1 MPNND
6 DFLRRYERMDP
17 GFEKDSKVTCIRKSW
32 SLLNSTKMNHRCCWP
47 FFYEGNEQY
56 CTSGFQRPFLL
67 EDTQWKLSCWNFNDM
82 FIMISLLI
90 YVFIAL
96 EKYTIFIY
104 TIHIHISSRP
114 SKTTVFSPQAQED
127 SKKPTFAYLFFL
139 IQKKWEKSPLKI
151 PNLLI

>member
-67 EDTQWKLSCWNFNDM
+67 EDTQWKLSC
-82 FIMISLLI
+82 
-90 YVFIAL
+90 
-96 EKYTIFIY
+96 
-104 TIHIHISSRP
+104 
-114 SKTTVFSPQAQED
+114 
-127 SKKPTFAYLFFL
+127 
-139 IQKKWEKSPLKI
+139 
-151 PNLLI
+151 